1 MINLAVGLAVGFG
14 LGAYT
19 PSREYILSTA
29 RQIYARFTKP
39 KE

>member
-14 LGAYT
+14 LGAY
-19 PSREYILSTA
+19 PPAREYIFTTA
-29 RQIYARFTKP
+29 RRIYARFTKP

>member
-1 MINLAVGLAVGFG
+1 MITLAVGLAVGFG
-14 LGAYT
+14 VGAYA

-29 RQIYARFTKP
+29 RRIIARFFKP